1 VFKVDPTGKETILYA
16 FTDQDDGAF
25 PQSDLIADDAGNLY
39 GTTESG
45 GTGRRGTV
53 FKLDKTGK
61 VTVLYAFTGGAGG
74 SSPYAGLVRDPEGNL
89 FGTTY
94 YGGKVDCF
102 PEEGC
107 GVVFKLDK
115 AGRLTVLISRWGPGP
130 RQGRQ
135 PVWSDDD
142 GWRSLVLRWVAARL
156 RGRFRGYSMSGQ
168 QFEPSASENHGFISR
183 GCECTAFRADG
194 PGHIVLGE
202 KSPLALID
210 PREGVLSVNTW
221 LRKIIGKQQATRK
234 DFRGPTPLACQLR
247 RLLRKII
254 PR

>member
-1 VFKVDPTGKETILYA
+1 
-16 FTDQDDGAF
+16 
-25 PQSDLIADDAGNLY
+25 
-39 GTTESG
+39 
-45 GTGRRGTV
+45 V

-210 PREGVLSVNTW
+210 PREGVLSVNAW